1 MRYASAA
8 AFRTA
13 LEVRLQA
20 EQSDGVGISRLRK
33 RVVFER
39 LLARLQ
45 AVEPDGWYLK
55 GGFALELRLGG
66 NARTTKDVDIDWTL
80 GEEAATEVLL
90 DAAGHEMD
98 DHFEFDVRRGES
110 GDDLAGGGQR
120 WSVLATLAGRE
131 FERVAIDVGF
141 GKPPVV
147 EPDTVTSSHL
157 LEFADIESVTVP
169 ALAVEQHLAEKL
181 HAYSRV
187 YGAGVPSSR
196 VKDLVDM
203 VVIARTTTI
212 DVDRLRSA
220 VASIFERRGKHDV
233 PARLAEPP
241 AQWAR
246 SWAALV
252 EHLPADATLADGYVT
267 AARLWDPILAGFRVP
282 NRVPNSGK
290 PLHGNGTQ
298 RA

>member
-13 LEVRLQA
+13 LEARLQV

-45 AVEPDGWYLK
+45 AVAPDGWYLK

-147 EPDTVTSSHL
+147 EPDTITSSHL
-157 LEFADIESVTVP
+157 LEFADIEPVTVP

-187 YGAGVPSSR
+187 YGLGVRVRGSRTSS
-196 VKDLVDM
+196 
-203 VVIARTTTI
+203 TW
-212 DVDRLRSA
+212 S
-220 VASIFERRGKHDV
+220 
-233 PARLAEPP
+233 
-241 AQWAR
+241 
-246 SWAALV
+246 
-252 EHLPADATLADGYVT
+252 
-267 AARLWDPILAGFRVP
+267 
-282 NRVPNSGK
+282 
-290 PLHGNGTQ
+290 
-298 RA
+298 